1 MSEQS
6 GEQGTNQE
14 QLQAQVLERAS
25 RDRAFRQQLQQ
36 NPKGTLEQTFD
47 VQIPDFIAVE
57 VVEESPSKIYL
68 VLPPAT
74 PEVGQEL
81 SDRDLEA
88 VAGGW
93 TALTACGYTCR
104 PLC

>member
-6 GEQGTNQE
+6 GQQGTDRE

-25 RDRAFRQQLQQ
+25 RDRVFRSQLLQ

-47 VQIPDFIAVE
+47 VQMPAFIQVE

-68 VLPPAT
+68 LLPPAP

-81 SDRDLEA
+81 SERDLEA

-93 TALTACGYTCR
+93 GPSTDGC
-104 PLC
+104 PM

>member
-1 MSEQS
+1 M
-6 GEQGTNQE
+6 
-14 QLQAQVLERAS
+14 LERAS

-36 NPKGTLEQTFD
+36 TPKETLQQTFA
-47 VQIPDFIAVE
+47 VQIPAFITVE

-74 PEVGQEL
+74 PEVGEEL

-93 TALTACGYTCR
+93 TSVTNCGTCVTHCTACYNSGCTCIS
-104 PLC
+104 PNCP